1 MKTKEIKEVE
11 AKRWPVTILLII
23 IGIVIL
29 IPLYMAIVI
38 ALKQPSEM
46 TNDVAGALALPHTW
60 SLSNFAEA
68 IKITDFWH
76 TASNSLIIT
85 VGSAVACVLVSSMVS
100 FAIARNMEHKKVYKF
115 FYYYLVSA
123 MFVPFSMLMLPLVKQ
138 MAFFHLDNKL
148 GVIFL
153 YVVFNMSMNTLLYVG
168 YMKNIPISLEEAA
181 YIDGADTW
189 QVFTKIIFPMLK
201 PMHATVAILAAL
213 AAWNDVLLPLV
224 MLSGGDGSDNTLPLA
239 QMVFQ
244 SQFGTNYNLA
254 FASYILALLPML
266 IFYLFAQKQ
275 IINGV
280 TNGAVKG

>member
-1 MKTKEIKEVE
+1 
-11 AKRWPVTILLII
+11 
-23 IGIVIL
+23 
-29 IPLYMAIVI
+29 
-38 ALKQPSEM
+38 
-46 TNDVAGALALPHTW
+46 
-60 SLSNFAEA
+60 
-68 IKITDFWH
+68 
-76 TASNSLIIT
+76 
-85 VGSAVACVLVSSMVS
+85 
-100 FAIARNMEHKKVYKF
+100 
-115 FYYYLVSA
+115 
-123 MFVPFSMLMLPLVKQ
+123 
-138 MAFFHLDNKL
+138 
-148 GVIFL
+148 
-153 YVVFNMSMNTLLYVG
+153 MSMNTLLYVG
-168 YMKNIPISLEEAA
+168 YMKNLPISLEEAA
-181 YIDGADTW
+181 YIDGANTW
-189 QVFTKIIFPMLK
+189 QVFTKIVFPMLK

>member
-1 MKTKEIKEVE
+1 MTSKEK
-11 AKRWPVTILLII
+11 KRRTVTVLLII
-23 IGIVIL
+23 VGILIL

-38 ALKQPSEM
+38 AIKQPSEM
-46 TNDVAGALALPHTW
+46 TNDIAGALSLPHKW

-76 TASNSLIIT
+76 AASNSLIIT
-85 VGSAVACVLVSSMVS
+85 VVSSIACVLVSSMVS
-100 FAIARNMEHKKVYKF
+100 FAIARNMTRKKIYKF

-138 MAFFHLDNKL
+138 MAFFHLDNKI

-153 YVVFNMSMNTLLYVG
+153 YIVFNMSINTLLYVG
-168 YMKNIPISLEEAA
+168 YLKNILQSLEEAA
-181 YIDGADTW
+181 YIDGYNTW
-189 QVFTKIIFPMLK
+189 QVFTYIIFPMLK
-201 PMHATVAILAAL
+201 PMHATVAILTTL

-224 MLSGGDGSDNTLPLA
+224 MLSGGDGRDNTLPLT

-254 FASYILALLPML
+254 FASYILSLLPIL
-266 IFYLFAQKQ
+266 IFYLIAQKQ
-275 IINGV
+275 IINDV
-280 TNGAVKG
+280 TNGAIKG

>member
-1 MKTKEIKEVE
+1 M
-11 AKRWPVTILLII
+11 L
-23 IGIVIL
+23 
-29 IPLYMAIVI
+29 PLYMAIVI
-38 ALKQPSEM
+38 AVKQPSEM
-46 TNDVAGALALPHTW
+46 TNNVAGALALPHTW

-76 TASNSLIIT
+76 TVSNSLIIT
-85 VGSAVACVLVSSMVS
+85 LGSAVACVLVSSMVS
-100 FAIARNMEHKKVYKF
+100 FAIARNMENKKIYRF

-153 YVVFNMSMNTLLYVG
+153 YIVFNMSMNTLLYVG
-168 YMKNIPISLEEAA
+168 YMKNLPISLEEAA
-181 YIDGADTW
+181 YIDGANTW
-189 QVFTKIIFPMLK
+189 QVFTKIVFPMLK

>member
-29 IPLYMAIVI
+29 LPLYMAIVI
-38 ALKQPSEM
+38 AVKQPSEM
-46 TNDVAGALALPHTW
+46 TNNVAGALALPHTW

-76 TASNSLIIT
+76 TVSNSLIIT
-85 VGSAVACVLVSSMVS
+85 LGSAVACVLVSSMVS
-100 FAIARNMEHKKVYKF
+100 FAIARNMENKKIYRF

-153 YVVFNMSMNTLLYVG
+153 YIVFNMSMNTCF
-168 YMKNIPISLEEAA
+168 MWDI
-181 YIDGADTW
+181 
-189 QVFTKIIFPMLK
+189 
-201 PMHATVAILAAL
+201 
-213 AAWNDVLLPLV
+213 
-224 MLSGGDGSDNTLPLA
+224 
-239 QMVFQ
+239 
-244 SQFGTNYNLA
+244 
-254 FASYILALLPML
+254 
-266 IFYLFAQKQ
+266 
-275 IINGV
+275 
-280 TNGAVKG
+280 